1 MMKSLLFQ
9 ILLFMAALFL
19 TGCEEIVNLDHLRPD
34 PKIVINC
41 LPETGSPVK
50 ASLSRTWFYSDPR
63 PDVQAMDFQ
72 VNLYVN
78 GTWHETLQPTDDTSD
93 KLRKKYAG
101 TYSPLVGDELR
112 IVAET
117 AGFKSAEGTTR
128 IPEMPTLLDF
138 ERIVKID
145 TLQYEDVEHYIQGD
159 INYKMKIQDKEKE
172 QNYFMVRIE
181 ESLEEEWIPV
191 TLDFIKEPIFSAQ
204 LSAFDKIMGYDY
216 LDGYERAFTD
226 DLFKDSEYTLQLK
239 LLWGQKGDN
248 GRSVLSHLSYEYYQY
263 WYTLQ
268 ARENNFN
275 ADLVNAGLGEPIRV
289 YSNIKGGLGIMAG
302 RSSVALTSNK
312 QNTVIQK
319 EKKKM

>member
-1 MMKSLLFQ
+1 MKSLIFQ
-9 ILLFMAALFL
+9 ILVYMAALFL
-19 TGCEEIVNLDHLRPD
+19 TSCEEIVNLDHLRPA

-41 LPETGSPVK
+41 LPETGIPVK
-50 ASLSRTWFYSDPR
+50 ASLSRTWFYSDPK
-63 PDVQAMDFQ
+63 PDVQGMDFQ

-78 GTWHETLQPTDDTSD
+78 GKWHETLQPTDNTWDQ
-93 KLRKKYAG
+93 LRKKYAG
-101 TYSPLVGDELR
+101 TYIPQVGDELR
-112 IVAET
+112 LVAEA
-117 AGFKSAEGTTR
+117 AGFGMAEGTTR
-128 IPEMPTLLDF
+128 IPEMAALLDF

-145 TLQYEDVEHYIQGD
+145 TIQYEDIVHYIQDD
-159 INYKMKIQDKEKE
+159 IDYKLKIQDKEKGL
-172 QNYFMVRIE
+172 NYFMVRIE
-181 ESLEEEWIPV
+181 ESLEEGWYPV
-191 TLDFIKEPIFSAQ
+191 TLDFIKEPVFSAQ

-216 LDGYERAFTD
+216 LEGYERAFTD

-239 LLWGQKGDN
+239 FSWGAKGVN
-248 GRSVLSHLSYEYYQY
+248 GRAVLSHLSYEYYQY